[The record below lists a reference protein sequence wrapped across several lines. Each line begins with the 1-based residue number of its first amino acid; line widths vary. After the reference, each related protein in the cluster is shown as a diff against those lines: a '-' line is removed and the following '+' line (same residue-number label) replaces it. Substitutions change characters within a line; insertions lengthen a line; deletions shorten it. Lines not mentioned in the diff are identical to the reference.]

1 MCELGPEPHLP
12 SVPEAKR
19 EIFSPAIGLLPRLV
33 GQFRLHG
40 TGTGENFRVP
50 GRTAAVIPTPSRDL
64 SLRTDWCRWVIA
76 AWSMWYLRLK
86 IHHFAS
92 FCFSDLKVGV
102 FPLIEDLDHP
112 EGEAW
117 ARGYAQGS
125 PGQKGRIGG
134 Q

>member
-64 SLRTDWCRWVIA
+64 SLRTDWCRWVIS
-76 AWSMWYLRLK
+76 AWSMWSFRLK

-92 FCFSDLKVGV
+92 SGFSGLQDSEY
-102 FPLIEDLDHP
+102 FPLLRTFTIPRVKRGPGVTHKDP
-112 EGEAW
+112 P
-117 ARGYAQGS
+117 ARR
-125 PGQKGRIGG
+125 GR
-134 Q
+134 